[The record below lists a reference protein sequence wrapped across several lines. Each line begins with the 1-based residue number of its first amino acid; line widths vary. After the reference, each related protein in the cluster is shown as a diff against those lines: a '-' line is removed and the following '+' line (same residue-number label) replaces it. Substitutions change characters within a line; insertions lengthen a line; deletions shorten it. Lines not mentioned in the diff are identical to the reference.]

1 VVPRHNEAARR
12 AQAAAAVARP
22 GNGMD
27 LETAFRQ
34 YASYVATI
42 AYRVLGT
49 RDELEDVVQDVFVSA
64 HKTLRALRDV
74 ESISSWLATVTVRV
88 CRRRLR
94 SRRLRQWLLLA
105 DRPEALDSSDPA
117 ASPET
122 KAVLSAIFDALE
134 RVPLDARIAWTLRFL
149 QGERLE
155 QVAELSGCSLAAVKR
170 RLAKAQAVL
179 DKVVSDE

>member
-1 VVPRHNEAARR
+1 RHDEAARR
-12 AQAAAAVARP
+12 AHATAVVARP

-64 HKTLRALRDV
+64 HRTLRTLRDV
-74 ESISSWLATVTVRV
+74 ESLGSWLGTVTVRV

-94 SRRLRQWLLLA
+94 ARRLRRWLLLG
-105 DRPEALDSSDPA
+105 DRPATLDSSDPA
-117 ASPET
+117 ASP
-122 KAVLSAIFDALE
+122 
-134 RVPLDARIAWTLRFL
+134 
-149 QGERLE
+149 
-155 QVAELSGCSLAAVKR
+155 
-170 RLAKAQAVL
+170 
-179 DKVVSDE
+179 